1 MKLFAATIFAI
12 AAAEDKKVPP
22 RHPLSRLAKL
32 EKFAVE
38 WVNDNLDV
46 KQAANWVPKFE
57 RNAARMETR
66 FSLCGF
72 YDDESEHGGPARK
85 RREVDDQGCELG
97 DEDCLSRYDKNNPMR
112 GIQQITKGF
121 TKWAERYIADCGKQ
135 PVTQV
140 DRMARWYGQMLSKL
154 AENQA

>member
-32 EKFAVE
+32 NTFAAE
-38 WVNDNLDV
+38 WINDNLSV

-57 RNAARMETR
+57 RNTARMETR
-66 FSLCGF
+66 FENCGF
-72 YDDESEHGGPARK
+72 YNDQSEHGGPERK
-85 RREVDDQGCELG
+85 RRSGAGEGDDCEDGL
-97 DEDCLSRYDKNNPMR
+97 CVKYDKNNPMR

-121 TKWAERYIADCGKQ
+121 SKWAERYIAACKKQ
-135 PVTQV
+135 PAIQIA
-140 DRMARWYGQMLSKL
+140 RMTKWHGQMLGKL
-154 AENQA
+154 ADIQE